1 MLRGLCGIQGWCV
14 QGVACRRGKFGER
27 AHRVQSLYFKKKPG
41 WAIYPRTCKSADKC
55 GDVRVT
61 RTIFIGRCSTF
72 DHGAATVASFKY
84 FMFAG

>member
-1 MLRGLCGIQGWCV
+1 MRDASSYPEVSGP
-14 QGVACRRGKFGER
+14 AGEIH
-27 AHRVQSLYFKKKPG
+27 AFYSKGGHATAAAAAPLPS
-41 WAIYPRTCKSADKC
+41 YPRPCKVADKC

-61 RTIFIGRCSTF
+61 RTIFIGRGSTF

>member
-1 MLRGLCGIQGWCV
+1 MRDASSYPEVSGPAGEVHAFYSKEGHAAATTGLYRVGYS
-14 QGVACRRGKFGER
+14 RRVHG
-27 AHRVQSLYFKKKPG
+27 ANN
-41 WAIYPRTCKSADKC
+41 C
-55 GDVRVT
+55 GDVHVT

>member
-1 MLRGLCGIQGWCV
+1 MRDASSYPEVSGPAGEVYPFYNPVCTGNTTTGLYRVGYF
-14 QGVACRRGKFGER
+14 RRVHGENN
-27 AHRVQSLYFKKKPG
+27 
-41 WAIYPRTCKSADKC
+41 C

>member
-1 MLRGLCGIQGWCV
+1 MRDASSYPEVSGPAGEVHAFYSKEGHAAATTSHPIACYSATLQG
-14 QGVACRRGKFGER
+14 REHGENN
-27 AHRVQSLYFKKKPG
+27 
-41 WAIYPRTCKSADKC
+41 C